1 MKFFHV
7 PTSPFARKARV
18 VAAELGLADRLEL
31 VTVTLRDPASA
42 LLPFNPVG
50 RVPSLE
56 VAPGTVL
63 SESSLISL
71 HLDAEA
77 GNKLLPAAGPARRE
91 ALAREGR
98 AQGFLDGVIAWL
110 RETRRPADKQLAA
123 NLELETSRAGRCL
136 DVFEREAS
144 AGTYDGAVDMAQVTL
159 AIALDFVDRRL
170 PGFDWRKGHPR
181 LAAWFQRFN
190 ARPSMT
196 ATVPPA

>member
-18 VAAELGLADRLEL
+18 VAAELGLAERLEL

-50 RVPSLE
+50 RVPALE

-63 SESSLISL
+63 TESSLISL
-71 HLDAEA
+71 YLDAEA
-77 GNKLLPAAGPARRE
+77 GYRLLPASGPKRLE

-98 AQGFLDGVIAWL
+98 AQGFLEGVVTWL

-123 NLELETSRAGRCL
+123 NLELEKGRAQRCL
-136 DVFEREAS
+136 DLLEKDAA
-144 AGTYDGAVDMAQVTL
+144 AGALDGALDMAQITF
-159 AIALDFVDRRL
+159 AIALDFIDRRL
-170 PGFDWRKGHPR
+170 PDFAWRQGRPK